1 VTIDRLPF
9 AVPND
14 PVAEARRSR
23 SERPFYE
30 VDLPRAAM
38 LLAQGVGRLIRTNTD
53 RGVVAVLDTRLAES
67 SYRAALFKK
76 LPPMKRTRDRAQ
88 VEQFLR
94 ELRG

>member
-1 VTIDRLPF
+1 
-9 AVPND
+9 
-14 PVAEARRSR
+14 
-23 SERPFYE
+23 

-67 SYRAALFKK
+67 SYRSSLFRK

-88 VEQFLR
+88 VLSFLE

>member
-1 VTIDRLPF
+1 
-9 AVPND
+9 VPNN

-38 LLAQGVGRLIRTNTD
+38 LLAQGVGRLIRTSTD

-67 SYRAALFKK
+67 SYRSSLFKK
-76 LPPMKRTRDRAQ
+76 LPPMKRTRDRGL
-88 VEQFLR
+88 VEDFLR
-94 ELRG
+94 QLKS